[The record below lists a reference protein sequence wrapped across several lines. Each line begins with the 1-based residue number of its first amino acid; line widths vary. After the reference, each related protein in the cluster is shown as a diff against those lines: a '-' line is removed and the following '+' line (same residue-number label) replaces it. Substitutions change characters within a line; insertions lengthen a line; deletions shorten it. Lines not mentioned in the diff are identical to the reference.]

1 MKRGTFFISITHTFP
16 TLISNIHAN
25 NSSWDFRMR
34 VQLVVSILEQLMYT
48 SEQKAKSLESFL
60 TRYQCDL
67 RTVMKKYMFFTR
79 NFDIFWAKAEFIE
92 KIHVFNDFSGI
103 NSYVT
108 DSLHTK
114 R

>member
-1 MKRGTFFISITHTFP
+1 
-16 TLISNIHAN
+16 
-25 NSSWDFRMR
+25 
-34 VQLVVSILEQLMYT
+34 
-48 SEQKAKSLESFL
+48 
-60 TRYQCDL
+60 
-67 RTVMKKYMFFTR
+67 MKKYMFFTR